1 VREKVKLA
9 TKAFK
14 KKPEKGKEAGKGG
27 GEEEEEEEEGS
38 PGLLTVPGGALARSA
53 PDNPT

>member
-1 VREKVKLA
+1 MKLA

-27 GEEEEEEEEGS
+27 GEEEEEEEGS
-38 PGLLTVPGGALARSA
+38 PGLLTVPGGALVNFG

>member
-14 KKPEKGKEAGKGG
+14 KKPEKGKEAGKG